1 MEFIFQP
8 VSQTIA
14 LLNKTLPGPK
24 PCFKNHQNVIA
35 KQQWLIAWSND
46 RFPLWNKVNYWT
58 LLP

>member
-14 LLNKTLPGPK
+14 LLNKTLPGPQ

-35 KQQWLIAWSND
+35 KQQ
-46 RFPLWNKVNYWT
+46 
-58 LLP
+58 